1 MKQRR
6 VADSWGRMMLLKPN
20 RKALNFE
27 NWVYY
32 DYYVYDFLN
41 KIFAVSL
48 LNDDEFN
55 DLAYTEGKITLE

>member
-20 RKALNFE
+20 RKALNFDT
-27 NWVYY
+27 WVYY
-32 DYYVYDFLN
+32 DYYVFDFLN